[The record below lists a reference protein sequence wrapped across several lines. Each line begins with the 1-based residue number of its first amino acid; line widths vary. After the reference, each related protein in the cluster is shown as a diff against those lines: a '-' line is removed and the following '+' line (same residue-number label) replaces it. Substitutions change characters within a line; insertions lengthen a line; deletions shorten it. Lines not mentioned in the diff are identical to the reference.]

1 MKRIQWNRERTIQFL
16 KISGIVLI
24 CTIALLYS
32 FYYILNVQRFG
43 ENYSPD
49 EGRYIE
55 LAKRI
60 LLEHRYSFW
69 GEEPDAYVSPGYPLF
84 LVACMS
90 LFGSDIYG
98 IDSIKFVQ
106 AILFAA
112 TVFLVFVLAYQITK
126 KYSIGFI
133 ASALIALNGNYAF
146 YTRRLLTEIFFV
158 FTMMLFFVLF
168 ILSVQKE
175 KKWLHFLSGMVFC
188 ISVFVRPLLFIVF
201 PVLYL
206 PHFIKNWKHWK
217 EMFTHPLFFFLG
229 FLLVGL
235 PWWIRNIVTLHQFV
249 FLATQTNP
257 IYAGLARD
265 PAALGLQD
273 PGSMMGNIKLFFELL
288 VARPLQTIHWMF
300 FEKFN
305 IIFRKMD
312 EIVYLQTITVL
323 LKDITVYVGLFG
335 ACRALLS
342 KKYIWP
348 AIAFFC
354 YFLSTFAFVPT
365 SRYALQ
371 YFPLLA
377 IFAGYIIVAAFSN
390 TSDMIFSKKKKAASE
405 ETLL

>member
-188 ISVFVRPLLFIVF
+188 ISVFVRPLFFIVL

-206 PHFIKNWKHWK
+206 PHFIKNWKNWK
-217 EMFTHPLFFFLG
+217 KIFASPLAFFLG

>member
-175 KKWLHFLSGMVFC
+175 KKWLHFFSGMVFC
-188 ISVFVRPLLFIVF
+188 ISVFVRPLFFIVL

-206 PHFIKNWKHWK
+206 PHFIKNWKNWK
-217 EMFTHPLFFFLG
+217 KIFASPLAFFLG

-405 ETLL
+405 ETSL

>member
-1 MKRIQWNRERTIQFL
+1 MKRIWWNREKTIQIL
-16 KISGIVLI
+16 KISGVILV

-32 FYYILNVQRFG
+32 FYYILTVQRFS
-43 ENYSPD
+43 ESYSPD
-49 EGRYIE
+49 EAHYIE

-60 LLEHRYSFW
+60 LSEHRYSFW
-69 GEEPDAYVSPGYPLF
+69 GGEPDAYVSPGYPIF
-84 LVACMS
+84 LVVCMS
-90 LFGSDIYG
+90 MFGSDIYG
-98 IDSIKFVQ
+98 IDCIKFIQ
-106 AILFAA
+106 AVLFSA
-112 TVFLVFVLAYQITK
+112 TVFLVFVLAYRITK
-126 KYSIGFI
+126 KYSIGII
-133 ASALIALNGNYAF
+133 AAVLIALNGGYAY

-188 ISVFVRPLLFIVF
+188 ISVFVRPLFFIVL

-206 PHFIKNWKHWK
+206 PHFIKNWKNWK
-217 EMFTHPLFFFLG
+217 KIFASPLAFFLG

>member
-175 KKWLHFLSGMVFC
+175 KKWLHFFSGMVFC
-188 ISVFVRPLLFIVF
+188 ISVFVRPLFFIVL

-206 PHFIKNWKHWK
+206 PHFIKNWKNWK
-217 EMFTHPLFFFLG
+217 KIFASPLAFFLG

>member
-188 ISVFVRPLLFIVF
+188 ISVFVRPLFFIVL

-206 PHFIKNWKHWK
+206 PHFIKNWKNWK
-217 EMFTHPLFFFLG
+217 KIFASPLAFFLG

-405 ETLL
+405 ETSL